1 VVVVS
6 GGECGVEIVPN
17 RWQSSSTIA
26 IDDGDTYFEAARPR
40 LPPLPPFPLVFVTWS
55 SRSAHS
61 WAAAASSLS
70 SSSSLSFCAP
80 RRLRFTGCLSAF
92 DAWRFCDSAGAA
104 FFGLA
109 GIRRAVGRLNEVWRQ
124 WEVVGG
130 SGRW

>member
-6 GGECGVEIVPN
+6 GGESGVEIVPN
-17 RWQSSSTIA
+17 RWQSSSMIA

-40 LPPLPPFPLVFVTWS
+40 LPPLPPFPFVFVTWS

-70 SSSSLSFCAP
+70 SLSSLSFCAP
-80 RRLRFTGCLSAF
+80 RRLRFTGCSSAF
-92 DAWRFCDSAGAA
+92 DAWHFRDSAGAA